1 LIYITKITN
10 LKIKNLKLF
19 VQCSID
25 HTSSDFQFEKLS
37 QAHYSISCSEK
48 LHHLK
53 AFTTSRNTLYFL
65 FQNQESNRFGRP
77 TNNYCLLVANFD
89 KQQMKEV
96 LRLGSFESMEYIQE
110 LNVLL
115 VIDKEMIYIIQ
126 NDVVERKIRL
136 DQIIGAYYSVN
147 LIMYSNDHIFIKMP
161 EQILKISADFNTIE
175 YVQKPEWCEFWDMLI
190 TPEDNMVHLFLHHQN
205 QSQAHYLNVSKAKF
219 DLYIVQNTLEKGMIL
234 SCEPESKGE
243 DSRFQRDILDVK
255 QLAND
260 TYLYIY
266 RRENYLL
273 TRRLMASF
281 FTLGQENNSSSKR
294 LSLGI
299 DLDQEDYYNMKAKD
313 GMLFAE
319 QLGFQAYVDFTN
331 GSKLKYGD
339 DSNRRWPK
347 ARKIVANN

>member
-1 LIYITKITN
+1 
-10 LKIKNLKLF
+10 
-19 VQCSID
+19 
-25 HTSSDFQFEKLS
+25 
-37 QAHYSISCSEK
+37 
-48 LHHLK
+48 
-53 AFTTSRNTLYFL
+53 
-65 FQNQESNRFGRP
+65 
-77 TNNYCLLVANFD
+77 
-89 KQQMKEV
+89 MKEV
-96 LRLGSFESMEYIQE
+96 LRLGSFVTMEHIQE

-115 VIDKEMIYIIQ
+115 VIDNEMIYIIQ

-136 DQIIGAYYSVN
+136 DQIIGAYYSIN
-147 LIMYSNDHIFIKMP
+147 LIMYSNNHIFIKMP
-161 EQILKISADFNTIE
+161 QQILKISADFNTIE
-175 YVQKPEWCEFWDMLI
+175 YAQKPEWCEFWDMLI

-205 QSQAHYLNVSKAKF
+205 QSQAHYLNVTKAKF
-219 DLYIVQNTLEKGMIL
+219 DLYVVQNTLEKGMIL

-255 QLAND
+255 QLGND